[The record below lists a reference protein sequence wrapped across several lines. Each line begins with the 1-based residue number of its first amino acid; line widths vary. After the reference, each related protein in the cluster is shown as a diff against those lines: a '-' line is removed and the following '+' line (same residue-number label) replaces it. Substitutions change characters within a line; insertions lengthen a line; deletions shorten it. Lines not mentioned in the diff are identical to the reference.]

1 MKKPR
6 KVFFW
11 LLGSLLSPLLL
22 AGGLLLAFW
31 VWTDTDTSLA
41 TALRQASRYLPA
53 GQVLVAEDVRG
64 TLRQG
69 GHIGLLRWEKNG
81 LVIEARQVDLTWQ
94 PRALLD
100 RRLQLDTL
108 HVAQLDIND
117 QSPDSG
123 AAPLDNLL
131 LPFQVDVAF
140 AIDALRMAGKLAQQA
155 TDVSGRYQF
164 DGTRHALQ
172 LNSAK
177 LAAGQYKGEA
187 SLLARAPLTL
197 DAKVQGDV
205 LATIPGNEQPLLLAV
220 SASVRGDLAGPQPV
234 LHVQA
239 ALGPAGSSAPAAP
252 IPAGVPAPSRPTS
265 KAAAI
270 MRAELA
276 AQIKPWAAQPIV
288 KADAT
293 FSNLNLALLW
303 PETPQTLLTG
313 SAEVRSDAG
322 VKKPIANSSGT
333 AGSTVSDGAG
343 SSGSS
348 PGSKGIEGLADL
360 VWHANIAFTN
370 AQAGPWNLN
379 RLPIDAAQ
387 ARLTFDRGQWL
398 VQSLTADVAG
408 GRASVQGNLNT
419 AAATGTQSP
428 AITGWQAQARLQNI
442 NPAALHSELASARV
456 DGNFNATATPTMTPA
471 AATVHAKPAV
481 NAIDFDAQLQP
492 SAGQPDTSRL
502 NGLHLKNAAAKGR
515 WAGGTLS
522 LQTLKIETSDALFQ
536 GKADIQIA
544 IKAAQGQ
551 LQLTLPGGQAQVQGK
566 LGEKDG
572 GGDFAVRLSDA
583 AKASRWLETLPG
595 AAKLLAGY
603 AVQGNGELTGAWT
616 GGWRGA
622 MQGPSPGTSPGRSPD
637 TAPGTF
643 QGSDLTVR
651 SSLRLPQLDVLRSNQ
666 TPGQAV
672 RLRDVQ
678 AEVAGSLNA
687 LTLTAGGQWLS
698 GTRRFNLQTQATG
711 GRRAAG
717 IWQAVVSTARVQTQD
732 SLQPG
737 TWTAQTRQPVSINWS
752 TTATGNVLD
761 IGAGE
766 SSLSGPGAGAASIVW
781 RPVRWLQMGARSELA
796 TQGQLQGVP
805 MAWLDLLTNA
815 QLANLGLRGDLVFDG
830 DWDVLAGD
838 ALKAKASLV
847 RRSGDISIQAEAVN
861 GTGAGTGA
869 GAGIGTGST
878 ISAGVK
884 DARIS
889 LAADGDSLRMSA
901 RWDSERAGLAQ
912 ADFSTKI
919 TSVANE
925 GWRWSADAPLAGT
938 LRAQLPQVG
947 VWSVL
952 APPGWRIRGT
962 LDANVA
968 VAGTRAAPLW
978 TGTLN
983 ADSLALRSIAD
994 GIEFSN
1000 GRLRTTLSGQRL
1012 EINEFS
1018 LQGAGGGGSSGAG
1031 GAVAGGLLNAKGYA
1045 EWLSTG
1051 TGNTAALSKIR
1062 IELAAQAQALRVSA
1076 RADRRLAVSGTMQA
1090 KLLDAKLEIRG
1101 ALKADQAL
1109 FILPDENTPSL
1120 GDDVVVKPSAKR
1132 QEAASA
1138 SATGSVSPSV
1148 TTSASASAP
1157 ATPLP
1162 GARDRAQPASN
1173 STRIV
1178 PDVALT
1184 LDMGPDFRVQGRG
1197 LNTRLGGTLNLA
1209 SSAAT
1214 LGAPRLTG
1222 TLTTVRGSYKAY
1234 GQQLDIEEGVMRFSG
1249 PYDNPALD
1257 ILAIRPNLTVRV
1269 GVQVSGTALLPRV
1282 RLYAEPELP
1291 DAEKLAWL
1299 VLGRSGANGG
1309 AESAVLQQAALAL
1322 LGGNGKG
1329 LSGGL
1334 AEALGLDELSFR
1346 GSASNADGSTSAA
1359 AVTLGK
1365 RLSRNFYVAYERSVA
1380 GTLGT
1385 VYIFYDLSKRFTL
1398 RAQTGE
1404 QSAIDLIFTVPYD

>member
-1 MKKPR
+1 MTKPR

-11 LLGSLLSPLLL
+11 LLGSLMSPVLL
-22 AGGLLLAFW
+22 AGLMLLAFW
-31 VWTDTDTSLA
+31 IWTGTDTSLA
-41 TALRQASRYLPA
+41 TALSQASRYLPA
-53 GQVLVAEDVRG
+53 GQMLVAQDVRG
-64 TLRQG
+64 TLRHG

-81 LVIEARQVDLTWQ
+81 LTVEARQIDLVWQ

-117 QSPDSG
+117 QSPDTG
-123 AAPLDNLL
+123 AAPLDSLL
-131 LPFQVDVAF
+131 LPFQADLTF
-140 AIDALRMAGKLAQQA
+140 AIDALRSTGKLAQQA
-155 TDVSGRYQF
+155 TELSGRYQF

-205 LATIPGNEQPLLLAV
+205 QAAIPGNAKPLLLAAT
-220 SASVRGDLAGPQPV
+220 ASVRGDLAGPQP
-234 LHVQA
+234 LLDVQA
-239 ALGPAGSSAPAAP
+239 VVGPATSPA
-252 IPAGVPAPSRPTS
+252 TS
-265 KAAAI
+265 KPATTTDT
-270 MRAELA
+270 MRAQLA
-276 AQIKPWAAQPIV
+276 AQISPWASQPIV
-288 KADAT
+288 TADT
-293 FSNLNLALLW
+293 SFSNLNLALLW
-303 PETPQTLLTG
+303 PLAPQTLLTG
-313 SAEVRSDAG
+313 NAQIEPVADASKPVARSANPKG
-322 VKKPIANSSGT
+322 V
-333 AGSTVSDGAG
+333 
-343 SSGSS
+343 
-348 PGSKGIEGLADL
+348 EGLAVL
-360 VWHANIAFTN
+360 AWQAQMAFTN
-370 AQAGPWNLN
+370 PLAGPWNLH
-379 RLPIDAAQ
+379 RLPVDTAQ
-387 ARLTFDRGQWL
+387 ARLTFNKGQWL
-398 VQSLTADVAG
+398 VQSLNADVAG
-408 GRASVQGNLNT
+408 GRISVQGNLNT
-419 AAATGTQSP
+419 AAAKGTQPP
-428 AITGWQAQARLQNI
+428 AISGWQAQATLQNI
-442 NPAALHSELASARV
+442 NPAALHTQLAPARV
-456 DGNFNATATPTMTPA
+456 DGTVNATASSPVA
-471 AATVHAKPAV
+471 ASTTAASQ
-481 NAIDFDAQLQP
+481 AIDFDAQLQP
-492 SAGQPDTSRL
+492 NAKQPDASRL
-502 NGLHLKNAAAKGR
+502 NGLRLKSAAAKGR

-522 LQTLKIETSDALFQ
+522 LQTLKIETTDALLQ
-536 GKADIQIA
+536 GKLDVQPAV
-544 IKAAQGQ
+544 KAAQGE
-551 LQLTLPGGQAQVQGK
+551 LQLTLPGGNAQVQGK
-566 LGEKDG
+566 LGENDG
-572 GGDFAVRLSDA
+572 AGDFALRLSDA
-583 AKASRWLETLPG
+583 GKASRWFEALPG
-595 AAKLLAGY
+595 AAKLLSGY

-616 GGWRGA
+616 GGWRSA
-622 MQGPSPGTSPGRSPD
+622 LQGTLADRLQS
-637 TAPGTF
+637 TA
-643 QGSDLTVR
+643 QGSGLTLR
-651 SSLRLPQLDVLRSNQ
+651 STLRVPQLDVSGPQQ
-666 TPGQAV
+666 TPAQSL

-678 AEVAGSLNA
+678 AQVSGSLNA
-687 LTLTAGGQWLS
+687 LTLKAGGQWLG

-711 GRRAAG
+711 GRNAAG
-717 IWQAVVSTARVQTQD
+717 NWQAVVASAQVQTQD

-737 TWTAQTRQPVSINWS
+737 TWTAQMRQPVGVSWT
-752 TTATGNVLD
+752 TTATDKVLD

-766 SSLSGPGAGAASIVW
+766 SSLTGPIAGSASIVW
-781 RPVRWLQMGARSELA
+781 RPVRWRQSGARTELA
-796 TQGQLQGVP
+796 TQGQLQGIP
-805 MAWLDLLTNA
+805 MAWLDLLADA

-838 ALKAKASLV
+838 MLKAKASLV
-847 RRSGDISIQAEAVN
+847 RRSGDISIQAEGVT
-861 GTGAGTGA
+861 GTAA
-869 GAGIGTGST
+869 GTGST

-884 DARIS
+884 DARMT
-889 LAADGDSLRMSA
+889 LTADGDALRVSG

-912 ADFSTKI
+912 ADFSTRI

-925 GWRWSADAPLAGT
+925 GWRWPADAPLAGT

-968 VAGTRAAPLW
+968 LAGTRIAPQW
-978 TGTLN
+978 RGTLN
-983 ADSLALRSIAD
+983 ADNLALRSIAD
-994 GIEFSN
+994 GVEFSN
-1000 GRLRTTLSGQRL
+1000 GRLRSVLNGQRL

-1018 LQGAGGGGSSGAG
+1018 LQGAGGGGAG
-1031 GAVAGGLLNAKGYA
+1031 GGANAGGLLSAKGFA
-1045 EWLSTG
+1045 EWLPTG
-1051 TGNTAALSKIR
+1051 TGTAAALSKIR

-1076 RADRRLAVSGTMQA
+1076 RADRRLAVSGNLQA

-1120 GDDVVVKPSAKR
+1120 GDDVVVKSSVKKPGSASPTGAATPPPTANPTPTALAA
-1132 QEAASA
+1132 QTPAASDA
-1138 SATGSVSPSV
+1138 AR
-1148 TTSASASAP
+1148 SASNTS
-1157 ATPLP
+1157 
-1162 GARDRAQPASN
+1162 
-1173 STRIV
+1173 RIV

-1184 LDMGPDFRVQGRG
+1184 LDTGPDFRVQGRG
-1197 LNTRLGGTLNLA
+1197 LNTRLSGTLSLA

-1214 LGAPRLTG
+1214 LGVPRLTG
-1222 TLTTVRGSYKAY
+1222 LLSTVRGSYKAY
-1234 GQQLDIEEGVMRFSG
+1234 GQQLDIGEGVMRFSG

-1269 GVQVSGTALLPRV
+1269 GVQVSGTALSPRV

-1346 GSASNADGSTSAA
+1346 GSASNADGTTSAA

>member
-1 MKKPR
+1 MTKPR

-11 LLGSLLSPLLL
+11 LLGSLLSPLLIVCV
-22 AGGLLLAFW
+22 LLAALWFW
-31 VWTDTDTSLA
+31 TGTDTSLA
-41 TALRQASRYLPA
+41 TALRQASRFLPA

-64 TLRQG
+64 SLRQG
-69 GHIGLLRWEKNG
+69 GHIGLLRWEKDG
-81 LVIEARQVDLTWQ
+81 LSVQARQIDLVWQ

-108 HVAQLDIND
+108 RVAALDVND
-117 QSPDSG
+117 QSPDTG
-123 AAPLDNLL
+123 AAPLEKLL
-131 LPFQVDVAF
+131 LPFNVDLTF
-140 AIDALRMAGKLAQQA
+140 AIDALRITGKLAQQA
-155 TDVSGRYQF
+155 TALSGRYQF
-164 DGTRHALQ
+164 DGARHTLK
-172 LNSAK
+172 LDSARM
-177 LAAGQYKGEA
+177 AAGQYKGEA

-197 DAKVQGDV
+197 DAKLQGDV
-205 LATIPGNEQPLLLAV
+205 LTGIPGSAQPLLLAATA
-220 SASVRGDLAGPQPV
+220 SARGDLAGPRPLLDV
-234 LHVQA
+234 A
-239 ALGPAGSSAPAAP
+239 AVVAPAAS
-252 IPAGVPAPSRPTS
+252 PAPVGPNASPPAPLKPATR
-265 KAAAI
+265 AAS
-270 MRAELA
+270 MRAQLS
-276 AQIKPWAAQPIV
+276 AQVNPWAAQPIV
-288 KADAT
+288 KADAS
-293 FSNLNLALLW
+293 FSHLNLALLW

-313 SAEVRSDAG
+313 SAQIKPDADAS
-322 VKKPIANSSGT
+322 KPVT
-333 AGSTVSDGAG
+333 GSTN
-343 SSGSS
+343 
-348 PGSKGIEGLADL
+348 PGGVEGLASL
-360 VWHANIAFTN
+360 AWQAQLTFTN
-370 AQAGPWNLN
+370 TLAGPWNLN
-379 RLPIDAAQ
+379 RLPIDAAR
-387 ARLTFDRGQWL
+387 ARLSFNQGQWL
-398 VQSLTADVAG
+398 VQSLTADAAG
-408 GRASVQGNLNT
+408 GRISVQGNLNT
-419 AAATGTQSP
+419 AAAKSTQP
-428 AITGWQAQARLQNI
+428 TAISGWQAQATLQNI
-442 NPAALHSELASARV
+442 NPAALHTQLAPSRV
-456 DGNFNATATPTMTPA
+456 DGKVNATA
-471 AATVHAKPAV
+471 AATQ
-481 NAIDFDAQLQP
+481 AIDFDAQLQP
-492 SAGQPDTSRL
+492 SANQPDASRL

-522 LQTLKIETSDALFQ
+522 LQTLKIKTSDALLE
-536 GKADIQIA
+536 GKLDVQPAS
-544 IKAAQGQ
+544 KAAQGQ
-551 LQLTLPGGQAQVQGK
+551 IQLTLPGGQAQVQGK
-566 LGEKDG
+566 LSEKDG
-572 GGDFAVRLSDA
+572 GGDFALRLADA
-583 AKASRWLETLPG
+583 AKASRWFEALPG
-595 AAKLLAGY
+595 AAKLLSGY

-616 GGWRGA
+616 GGWRA
-622 MQGPSPGTSPGRSPD
+622 ALQGPLPDKSPSMP
-637 TAPGTF
+637 
-643 QGSDLTVR
+643 QGSGLTVT
-651 SSLRLPQLDVLRSNQ
+651 STLRVPQLDVSGPNQ
-666 TPGQAV
+666 TPAQPV
-672 RLRDVQ
+672 RVRGVQ
-678 AEVAGSLNA
+678 AEVSGSLNA
-687 LTLTAGGQWLS
+687 LTFKASGQWLS
-698 GTRRFNLQTQATG
+698 STRRFNLQTQATG
-711 GRRAAG
+711 GRRGAG
-717 IWQAVVSTARVQTQD
+717 TWQAVVGSAQIQAQD

-737 TWTAQTRQPVSINWS
+737 TWTAQIRQPVSVGW
-752 TTATGNVLD
+752 TTAATGNVLD

-766 SSLSGPGAGAASIVW
+766 SSLADPGAGTASIVW
-781 RPVRWLQMGARSELA
+781 QPVRWRQTGARTELA

-805 MAWLDLLTNA
+805 MAWLDLLADA
-815 QLANLGLRGDLVFDG
+815 QLANSGLRGDLVFDG

-838 ALKAKASLV
+838 TLKAKASLV
-847 RRSGDISIQAEAVN
+847 RRTGDISVQAEGVTGTAV
-861 GTGAGTGA
+861 
-869 GAGIGTGST
+869 GTGST

-884 DARIS
+884 DARMT
-889 LAADGDSLRMSA
+889 LTADGDALRVSA

-912 ADFSTKI
+912 ADFNTKT

-925 GWRWSADAPLAGT
+925 GWRWPADAPLAGT

-968 VAGTRAAPLW
+968 VAGTRGAPQW
-978 TGTLN
+978 RGTLN

-1000 GRLRTTLSGQRL
+1000 GRLRTTLNGQRL

-1031 GAVAGGLLNAKGYA
+1031 GAAAGGLLNAKGYA
-1045 EWLSTG
+1045 EWLSAG
-1051 TGNTAALSKIR
+1051 AGNAAALSKIR

-1076 RADRRLAVSGTMQA
+1076 RADRRLAVSGNLQA

-1109 FILPDENTPSL
+1109 FILPDEDTPSL
-1120 GDDVVVKPSAKR
+1120 GDDVVVKSSAKKPG
-1132 QEAASA
+1132 AAS
-1138 SATGSVSPSV
+1138 VP
-1148 TTSASASAP
+1148 AP
-1157 ATPLP
+1157 ATS
-1162 GARDRAQPASN
+1162 ARPSPSSAR
-1173 STRIV
+1173 TV

-1197 LNTRLGGTLNLA
+1197 LNTRLAGSLSLA

-1214 LGAPRLTG
+1214 LGVPRLTG
-1222 TLTTVRGSYKAY
+1222 TLTTVRGTYKAY

-1257 ILAIRPNLTVRV
+1257 ILAIRPNLTARV
-1269 GVQVSGTALLPRV
+1269 GVQVSGTALSPRV

-1346 GSASNADGSTSAA
+1346 GSASNADGTTSSA

-1365 RLSRNFYVAYERSVA
+1365 RLSRDFYVAYERSVA

>member
-1 MKKPR
+1 MTKPR
-6 KVFFW
+6 KVFFL
-11 LLGSLLSPLLL
+11 LLGLLLSPVLIVCV
-22 AGGLLLAFW
+22 LLLAFW
-31 VWTDTDTSLA
+31 FWTGTDTSLA

-53 GQVLVAEDVRG
+53 GQVLVAQDVRG

-69 GHIGLLRWEKNG
+69 GHIGLLRWEKDG
-81 LVIEARQVDLTWQ
+81 LTVEARQIDLVWQ

-117 QSPDSG
+117 QNPGAG
-123 AAPLDNLL
+123 AAPLDELL
-131 LPFQVDVAF
+131 LPFHVDLTFV
-140 AIDALRMAGKLAQQA
+140 IDALRTEGALKQQA
-155 TDVSGRYQF
+155 TDLSGRYQF
-164 DGTRHALQ
+164 DGTRHALK
-172 LNSAK
+172 LNNAK

-187 SLLARAPLTL
+187 SLLARAPMTL
-197 DAKVQGDV
+197 DAKLQGDV
-205 LATIPGNEQPLLLAV
+205 LAAIPGNAQPLPLAAT
-220 SASVRGDLAGPQPV
+220 ASVQGDLAGPQP
-234 LHVQA
+234 LLDVQA
-239 ALGPAGSSAPAAP
+239 VVGPATSLAT
-252 IPAGVPAPSRPTS
+252 AGPGTGAPAPSKPAPS
-265 KAAAI
+265 GVP
-270 MRAELA
+270 MRARLA
-276 AQIKPWAAQPIV
+276 AQINPWTLQPIV
-288 KADAT
+288 KADAS
-293 FSNLNLALLW
+293 FDNLNLALLW

-313 SAEVRSDAG
+313 SAQVEPLADAS
-322 VKKPIANSSGT
+322 KPMT
-333 AGSTVSDGAG
+333 GSTSAK
-343 SSGSS
+343 ST
-348 PGSKGIEGLADL
+348 EGLAGL
-360 VWHANIAFTN
+360 AWRAQTTFTN
-370 AQAGPWNLN
+370 ALSGPWNLN

-387 ARLTFDRGQWL
+387 ARLTFNKGQWL
-398 VQSLTADVAG
+398 VESLTAEVAG
-408 GRASVQGNLNT
+408 GRVGVQGNLSTT
-419 AAATGTQSP
+419 AAKGTQPTAVS
-428 AITGWQAQARLQNI
+428 GWQAQATLQNI
-442 NPAALHSELASARV
+442 NPAALHTELAPARL
-456 DGNFNATATPTMTPA
+456 DGRVNATAT
-471 AATVHAKPAV
+471 AV
-481 NAIDFDAQLQP
+481 PQAIDFDAQLQP
-492 SAGQPDTSRL
+492 SAKQPDASRL

-515 WAGGTLS
+515 WASGTLS
-522 LQTLKIETSDALFQ
+522 LQTLKIETSDAVLQ
-536 GKADIQIA
+536 GKLEVQPAS
-544 IKAAQGQ
+544 KAAQGQ

-566 LGEKDG
+566 LSEKDG
-572 GGDFAVRLSDA
+572 GGDFALRLADA
-583 AKASRWLETLPG
+583 SKASRWFEALPG
-595 AAKLLAGY
+595 AAKLLLGY

-616 GGWRGA
+616 GGWRA
-622 MQGPSPGTSPGRSPD
+622 ALQGPLPGALPD
-637 TAPGTF
+637 LLSVPLLGAAQAT
-643 QGSDLTVR
+643 DLTVR
-651 SSLRLPQLDVLRSNQ
+651 STLRVPQLDVSTSRQPS
-666 TPGQAV
+666 QAV

-678 AEVAGSLNA
+678 AEVSGSLNA
-687 LTLTAGGQWLS
+687 LTLKAAGQWLS

-717 IWQAVVSTARVQTQD
+717 IWQGVVGSAQIQAQD

-737 TWTAQTRQPVSINWS
+737 TWTAQTRQPVSLSW
-752 TTATGNVLD
+752 TPTATGNLLD

-766 SSLSGPGAGAASIVW
+766 SSLTGPSAGAASIVW
-781 RPVRWLQMGARSELA
+781 RPVRWLQTGARTELA

-805 MAWLDLLTNA
+805 MAWLDLLVDT

-838 ALKAKASLV
+838 TLKAKASLG
-847 RRSGDISIQAEAVN
+847 RRSGDISIQAE
-861 GTGAGTGA
+861 GFTGIAPSTSA
-869 GAGIGTGST
+869 T

-884 DARIS
+884 DARMT
-889 LAADGDSLRMSA
+889 LMVDGDALRVSA

-968 VAGTRAAPLW
+968 VAGTRGAPQW
-978 TGTLN
+978 SGTLN

-1000 GRLRTTLSGQRL
+1000 GRLRTALSGQRL

-1018 LQGAGGGGSSGAG
+1018 FQGAGGGGGAGAG
-1031 GAVAGGLLNAKGYA
+1031 GGVAGGLLNAKGYA

-1051 TGNTAALSKIR
+1051 TGNTPVQSKIR
-1062 IELAAQAQALRVSA
+1062 IELAAQAQGLRVSA
-1076 RADRRLAVSGTMQA
+1076 RADRRLAVSGNLQA
-1090 KLLDAKLEIRG
+1090 KLLDGKLEIRG

-1120 GDDVVVKPSAKR
+1120 GDDVVVKPSAKKP
-1132 QEAASA
+1132 
-1138 SATGSVSPSV
+1138 GP
-1148 TTSASASAP
+1148 ASAP
-1157 ATPLP
+1157 TTVTATASAAQTPA
-1162 GARDRAQPASN
+1162 ARDATRPASN
-1173 STRIV
+1173 SSRIV
-1178 PDVALT
+1178 PDIALT

-1197 LNTRLGGTLNLA
+1197 LNTRLSGTLNLA

-1214 LGAPRLTG
+1214 LGVPRLTG

-1269 GVQVSGTALLPRV
+1269 GVQISGTALSPRV

-1346 GSASNADGSTSAA
+1346 GSASNADGTTSAA

-1365 RLSRNFYVAYERSVA
+1365 RLSRDFYVAYERSVA

>member
-1 MKKPR
+1 LTKPR
-6 KVFFW
+6 KVFFL
-11 LLGSLLSPLLL
+11 LLGALMSPVLL
-22 AGGLLLAFW
+22 AGLLLLAFW
-31 VWTDTDTSLA
+31 IWTGTDTSLA

-53 GQVLVAEDVRG
+53 GQALVAQDVRG

-81 LVIEARQVDLTWQ
+81 LTVEARQIDLVWQ

-100 RRLQLDTL
+100 RRLQLDRL
-108 HVAQLDIND
+108 HVAELDIND
-117 QSPDSG
+117 QSPDTG
-123 AAPLDNLL
+123 AAPLDDLV
-131 LPFQVDVAF
+131 LPFQADLTF
-140 AIDALRMAGKLAQQA
+140 AIDALRSSGKLAQQV
-155 TDVSGRYQF
+155 TELSGRYQF

-172 LNSAK
+172 LNSAR
-177 LAAGQYKGEA
+177 LAAGQYRGEA
-187 SLLARAPLTL
+187 TLLARAPLTL

-205 LATIPGNEQPLLLAV
+205 LAAIPGNSQPLRLSATALAQ
-220 SASVRGDLAGPQPV
+220 GNLAGPQP
-234 LHVQA
+234 LLSVQA
-239 ALGPAGSSAPAAP
+239 TVGPTASPL
-252 IPAGVPAPSRPTS
+252 PSRPPSPGTPATAVTAQS
-265 KAAAI
+265 SPAPATAP
-270 MRAELA
+270 MQAQLA
-276 AQIKPWAAQPIV
+276 AQINPWAEQPIV
-288 KADAT
+288 KADAS

-303 PETPQTLLTG
+303 PDTPQTLLTG
-313 SAEVRSDAG
+313 TAQIQPDAAAS
-322 VKKPIANSSGT
+322 KPIT
-333 AGSTVSDGAG
+333 GSASA
-343 SSGSS
+343 
-348 PGSKGIEGLADL
+348 KGLEGLTGAA
-360 VWHANIAFTN
+360 WQAQTSFTN
-370 AQAGPWNLN
+370 TLAGPWNLN
-379 RLPIDAAQ
+379 RLPVDAAQ
-387 ARLTFDRGQWL
+387 ARLSFHRGQWL
-398 VQSLTADVAG
+398 VQSLAAEVAG
-408 GRASVQGNLNT
+408 GRISAQGNLN
-419 AAATGTQSP
+419 AAAAIGTPPP
-428 AITGWQAQARLQNI
+428 AISGWQVQATLQNV
-442 NPAALHSELASARV
+442 NPAALHTQLAPARV
-456 DGNFNATATPTMTPA
+456 DGKINATAMPSA
-471 AATVHAKPAV
+471 ASQP
-481 NAIDFDAQLQP
+481 IDFDATLQP
-492 SAGQPDTSRL
+492 STKQPDASRL
-502 NGLHLKNAAAKGR
+502 NGLRLKNAAAKGR
-515 WAGGTLS
+515 WAGGTVS
-522 LQTLKIETSDALFQ
+522 LQTLKIETSDALLQ
-536 GKADIQIA
+536 GKLDVQPGV
-544 IKAAQGQ
+544 KAAQGE
-551 LQLTLPGGQAQVQGK
+551 LQLTLPGGNAQVQGK

-572 GGDFAVRLSDA
+572 GGDFVLRLSDA
-583 AKASRWLETLPG
+583 GKASRWLETLPG
-595 AAKLLAGY
+595 AEKMLLGY
-603 AVQGNGELTGAWT
+603 AMQGNGELTGAWT
-616 GGWRGA
+616 GGWRA
-622 MQGPSPGTSPGRSPD
+622 ALQGPVRGPPPGSSQATLPD
-637 TAPGTF
+637 RLQSTV
-643 QGSDLTVR
+643 QGSGLTVR
-651 SSLRLPQLDVLRSNQ
+651 STLRVPQLDVSGPQQ
-666 TPGQAV
+666 TPAQAL

-678 AEVAGSLNA
+678 AEVSGSLTA
-687 LTLTAGGQWLS
+687 LTLKAGGQWLS

-711 GRRAAG
+711 GRNAAG
-717 IWQAVVSTARVQTQD
+717 NWQAVVGSARVQTQD

-737 TWTAQTRQPVSINWS
+737 TWTAQMRQPVSVSWT
-752 TTATGNVLD
+752 TTATDQVLD

-766 SSLSGPGAGAASIVW
+766 SSLIGPSAGSASIAW
-781 RPVRWLQMGARSELA
+781 RPVRWRQSGARNDLA
-796 TQGQLQGVP
+796 TQGQLQSIP
-805 MAWLDLLTNA
+805 MAWLDLLADA

-838 ALKAKASLV
+838 TLKAKASLV
-847 RRSGDISIQAEAVN
+847 RRSGDISIQAEGATGTAV
-861 GTGAGTGA
+861 
-869 GAGIGTGST
+869 GTGST

-884 DARIS
+884 DARMT
-889 LAADGDSLRMSA
+889 LTADGDALRVSG

-912 ADFSTKI
+912 ADFSTSI

-925 GWRWSADAPLAGT
+925 GWRWPADAILAGT

-962 LDANVA
+962 LDANIA
-968 VAGTRAAPLW
+968 VAGTRSAPQW
-978 TGTLN
+978 RGTLD

-1000 GRLRTTLSGQRL
+1000 GRLRSVLNGQRL

-1018 LQGAGGGGSSGAG
+1018 LQGAGGGGSPGASGP
-1031 GAVAGGLLNAKGYA
+1031 VAGGLLNAKGFA

-1051 TGNTAALSKIR
+1051 TGTGTAAVLSKVR
-1062 IELAAQAQALRVSA
+1062 IELAMQAQALRVSA
-1076 RADRRLAVSGTMQA
+1076 RADRRLAVSGNLQA
-1090 KLLDAKLEIRG
+1090 KLIDAKLEIRG

-1120 GDDVVVKPSAKR
+1120 GDDVVIKPSVKKTG
-1132 QEAASA
+1132 SA
-1138 SATGSVSPSV
+1138 SPTGAATPPS
-1148 TTSASASAP
+1148 TANPTPTAP
-1157 ATPLP
+1157 AGQTPA
-1162 GARDRAQPASN
+1162 ARDAARPASN
-1173 STRIV
+1173 GARLV

-1184 LDMGPDFRVQGRG
+1184 VDMGPDFRVQGRG
-1197 LNTRLGGTLNLA
+1197 LNTRLSGTLNLA
-1209 SSAAT
+1209 SSSAT
-1214 LGAPRLTG
+1214 LGVPRLTG

-1269 GVQVSGTALLPRV
+1269 GVQVSGTALSPRV

-1346 GSASNADGSTSAA
+1346 GSASNADGTTSAA

>member
-1 MKKPR
+1 MTKPR

-11 LLGSLLSPLLL
+11 LLGLLL
-22 AGGLLLAFW
+22 GPVLIACVLLLAFW
-31 VWTDTDTSLA
+31 FWTGTDTSLA
-41 TALRQASRYLPA
+41 TALSQASRYLPA
-53 GQVLVAEDVRG
+53 GQVLVAQDIRG

-81 LVIEARQVDLTWQ
+81 LTVEARQIDLVWQ

-108 HVAQLDIND
+108 HVAQLNIND
-117 QSPDSG
+117 QSPDTG
-123 AAPLDNLL
+123 TAPLDELL
-131 LPFQVDVAF
+131 LPFNVDLTFV
-140 AIDALRMAGKLAQQA
+140 IDALRSEGALTQQA
-155 TDVSGRYQF
+155 TDLSGRYQF
-164 DGTRHALQ
+164 DGTRHALK
-172 LNSAK
+172 LTSAK
-177 LAAGQYKGEA
+177 LAAGQYKGDA
-187 SLLARAPLTL
+187 TLVARRPLRL
-197 DAKVQGDV
+197 DAKLQGGVLTAIPGNAQPLSLAATASVQGD
-205 LATIPGNEQPLLLAV
+205 LGGQQPLLN
-220 SASVRGDLAGPQPV
+220 
-234 LHVQA
+234 VQA
-239 ALGPAGSSAPAAP
+239 VVGPATSLAPAGAGAGAP
-252 IPAGVPAPSRPTS
+252 TPAKPATTMVP
-265 KAAAI
+265 
-270 MRAELA
+270 MRAQLA
-276 AQIKPWAAQPIV
+276 AQINPWAPQPIV
-288 KADAT
+288 KADAS
-293 FSNLNLALLW
+293 FSHLNLALLW

-313 SAEVRSDAG
+313 SAQVEPVADVS
-322 VKKPIANSSGT
+322 KPIA
-333 AGSTVSDGAG
+333 GSTN
-343 SSGSS
+343 
-348 PGSKGIEGLADL
+348 PKGIDGLRA
-360 VWHANIAFTN
+360 VAWQAQMTFTN
-370 AQAGPWNLN
+370 TLAGPWNLN

-387 ARLTFDRGQWL
+387 ARLTFNQGQWL
-398 VQSLTADVAG
+398 LQSLTADAAG
-408 GRASVQGNLNT
+408 GRISVQGNLNT
-419 AAATGTQSP
+419 IAAKGTQPP
-428 AITGWQAQARLQNI
+428 AISGWQAQAALQNI
-442 NPAALHSELASARV
+442 NPAALHTQLAPARV
-456 DGNFNATATPTMTPA
+456 DGKISATATASA
-471 AATVHAKPAV
+471 AAKEIPH
-481 NAIDFDAQLQP
+481 AIDFDALLQP
-492 SAGQPDTSRL
+492 SAKQPDASRL

-515 WAGGTLS
+515 WAGGTLT
-522 LQTLKIETSDALFQ
+522 LQTLKIETNDALLQ
-536 GKADIQIA
+536 GKLDMQPAV
-544 IKAAQGQ
+544 KAAQGQ

-566 LGEKDG
+566 LSEKDG
-572 GGDFAVRLSDA
+572 GGDFALRLSDA
-583 AKASRWLETLPG
+583 ARASRWFEALP
-595 AAKLLAGY
+595 AAPKLLAGY
-603 AVQGNGELTGAWT
+603 AVRGNGELTGTWT
-616 GGWRGA
+616 GGWRAALPGLS
-622 MQGPSPGTSPGRSPD
+622 QGIP
-637 TAPGTF
+637 
-643 QGSDLTVR
+643 QGSGLNVT
-651 SSLRLPQLDVLRSNQ
+651 STLRVPQLDLSRPDF

-672 RLRDVQ
+672 RVRDVQ
-678 AEVAGSLNA
+678 AEVSGSLTA
-687 LTLTAGGQWLS
+687 LTLKAAGQWLS

-717 IWQAVVSTARVQTQD
+717 TWAAVVGSAQIQAQD
-732 SLQPG
+732 GLQPG
-737 TWTAQTRQPVSINWS
+737 TWTAQIRQPVSVGWRTN
-752 TTATGNVLD
+752 ATGNLLD

-766 SSLSGPGAGAASIVW
+766 SSLTSPSAGAASIVW
-781 RPVRWLQMGARSELA
+781 RPVTWRQTGARTELA

-805 MAWLDLLTNA
+805 MAWLDLLADA
-815 QLANLGLRGDLVFDG
+815 QLANLGLRGDLLFDG

-838 ALKAKASLV
+838 TLKAKASLV
-847 RRSGDISIQAEAVN
+847 RRRGDISIQAE
-861 GTGAGTGA
+861 GFTGIAPVTSPA
-869 GAGIGTGST
+869 

-884 DARIS
+884 DARMA
-889 LAADGDSLRMSA
+889 LMADGDALRVSA

-919 TSVANE
+919 SSAPNE
-925 GWRWSADAPLAGT
+925 GWRWPADAPLAGT

-947 VWSVL
+947 VWSIL

-962 LDANVA
+962 LDANMA
-968 VAGTRAAPLW
+968 LAGTRSAPQW
-978 TGTLN
+978 RGTLN

-1000 GRLRTTLSGQRL
+1000 GRLRTVLNGQRL

-1018 LQGAGGGGSSGAG
+1018 LQGAGGGGAG
-1031 GAVAGGLLNAKGYA
+1031 GGASAGGLLNAKGYA

-1051 TGNTAALSKIR
+1051 TGNTPALSKIR
-1062 IELAAQAQALRVSA
+1062 IELAAQAQGLRVSA
-1076 RADRRLAVSGTMQA
+1076 RADRRLAVSGNLQA

-1109 FILPDENTPSL
+1109 FILPDESTPSL
-1120 GDDVVVKPSAKR
+1120 GDDVVVKSTVKK
-1132 QEAASA
+1132 
-1138 SATGSVSPSV
+1138 TGP
-1148 TTSASASAP
+1148 ASAP
-1157 ATPLP
+1157 ANATPTATAPAAQTP
-1162 GARDRAQPASN
+1162 GARDGVQATAN
-1173 STRIV
+1173 SARIV

-1197 LNTRLGGTLNLA
+1197 LNTRLSGTLNLA

-1214 LGAPRLTG
+1214 LGVPRLTG

-1269 GVQVSGTALLPRV
+1269 GVQVSGTALSPRV

-1346 GSASNADGSTSAA
+1346 GSASNADGTTSAA

-1404 QSAIDLIFTVPYD
+1404 RSAIDLIFTVPYD